1 MLWSLFFTWNV
12 LPLDVLEKP
21 KFLPQPITTHI
32 PGCFIKSHPQ
42 ITLVQGLVSYKSS
55 SIMAGLARR
64 NRYDKSVS
72 RAAFSPTLDRSPSAE
87 EFHWEVNHV
96 PGDPLAR

>member
-1 MLWSLFFTWNV
+1 MGGAC
-12 LPLDVLEKP
+12 
-21 KFLPQPITTHI
+21 PQPL
-32 PGCFIKSHPQ
+32 
-42 ITLVQGLVSYKSS
+42 LVRFARAGRRASSFVLVSYKSS

-96 PGDPLAR
+96 PGDPLARHAANICALLISFITCRGAH